1 MYLKKIKKRRHT
13 PLLHDRICLA
23 MHKTYKYGTT
33 NQHIST
39 MKVPLF
45 KKKER
50 KKEKCDSWSIRTFLY
65 IGLLVCFP
73 AQQAIQPAPAPG
85 YAYAGIGAAIKF
97 YKDTKNKIKN
107 IVRKREHNSILERM
121 GAQKWTVQVEFVE
134 DLEVP

>member
-1 MYLKKIKKRRHT
+1 M
-13 PLLHDRICLA
+13 
-23 MHKTYKYGTT
+23 
-33 NQHIST
+33 
-39 MKVPLF
+39 
-45 KKKER
+45 
-50 KKEKCDSWSIRTFLY
+50 
-65 IGLLVCFP
+65 CFP
-73 AQQAIQPAPAPG
+73 AQQAILPAPAPG